1 MVGACVSVGSQPRKR
16 QRADK
21 EFGGNPK
28 EKEHSPSFRSRD
40 TKNKAYPEKKG
51 I

>member
-1 MVGACVSVGSQPRKR
+1 MGACVSVGSQPRKR

-28 EKEHSPSFRSRD
+28 EKEHSPSF
-40 TKNKAYPEKKG
+40 KEQGHKE
-51 I
+51 